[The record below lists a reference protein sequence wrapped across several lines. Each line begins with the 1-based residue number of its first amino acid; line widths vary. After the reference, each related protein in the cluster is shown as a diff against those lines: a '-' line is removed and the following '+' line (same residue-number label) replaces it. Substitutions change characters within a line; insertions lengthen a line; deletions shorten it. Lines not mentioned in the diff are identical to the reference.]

1 MAMTCPLCRTRKA
14 KRNCPATGAQICTV
28 CCGTKRLVEIDCPP
42 TCVYLTTA
50 QRHPAAMVRR
60 QQEQDVAVL
69 MGALG
74 PLSEAQLQIFFLA
87 HALIARFKPDGAR
100 LTDRDVADAAG
111 ALASSYET
119 ASRGVLY
126 EQPAPSPAS
135 EALRRELKTLLTKV
149 AGEGGA
155 RIERELAAVL
165 RGIERGAA
173 HDAAG
178 IGPGHVD
185 YLTLVA
191 RILQERPPDPVQA
204 GSRIIL
210 P

>member
-1 MAMTCPLCRTRKA
+1 
-14 KRNCPATGAQICTV
+14 
-28 CCGTKRLVEIDCPP
+28 
-42 TCVYLTTA
+42 
-50 QRHPAAMVRR
+50 MVRR